1 MSHPTPT
8 TPREF
13 AVAPSSP
20 LRLLWL
26 WVPLL
31 IAAALV
37 LGTALQS
44 PQRSH
49 SELVVTLPFIL
60 VLGLVLSWGYS
71 RRRIVLE
78 GAELVVRSTFY
89 RKRVAVSAMRLEQA
103 RVVDLAEH
111 GRYRPTRKT
120 NGYGM
125 PGFRSGHFRMADR
138 SKAFCLLTD
147 NSRVLYL
154 PLRDGSALLLSPA
167 HPQQLLQALQAL
179 AEPAHGV

>member
-1 MSHPTPT
+1 MNRPAAP

-31 IAAALV
+31 VAAGLV

-44 PQRSH
+44 SQRSH
-49 SELVVTLPFIL
+49 GELVVTLPFIL
-60 VLGLVLSWGYS
+60 VLGVVLSWGYS

-78 GAELVVRSTFY
+78 GTELAVLSTFY
-89 RKRVAVSAMRLEQA
+89 RKRVSVSAMRLEQA

-111 GRYRPTRKT
+111 GRYKPTLKT

-125 PGFRSGHFRMADR
+125 PGFRSGHFRMGDR

-179 AEPAHGV
+179 AEPAHAV